1 MFHWRTTDQLPL
13 KRTVYVRH
21 GSPASRVRHRRP
33 YLLLA
38 ALVTGGLAAG
48 LLGFSGPTEAQAQ
61 PTSVLAAQQALAAD
75 ADSDVQPPKASIT
88 LAEARHRLQEVAAS
102 RAERAAAEQQAREA
116 ARPKAVLPMHGALTS
131 CFCARWGTFHYGIDI
146 AGPMDTPEFAA
157 EDGVVLRAGPA
168 TGFGLAVYILH
179 ADGYV
184 TVYGHM
190 DVIKV
195 HAGQY
200 VQAGQTIALE
210 GARGEA
216 TGPHLHFEVHRG
228 AAEHG
233 PAHGSPSLPA
243 PFPVGKAV
251 ARDASGA
258 REVA

>member
-1 MFHWRTTDQLPL
+1 MDDVEIPPGHRS
-13 KRTVYVRH
+13 RH
-21 GSPASRVRHRRP
+21 RRRVGVRHRRP

-38 ALVTGGLAAG
+38 ALVIGGLAAG
-48 LLGFSGPTEAQAQ
+48 LLGFQGPTEARAE
-61 PTSVLAAQQALAAD
+61 PTSVLAAQQALASD
-75 ADSDVQPPKASIT
+75 DDSDVRLPRASIT

-116 ARPKAVLPMHGALTS
+116 ARPKAVLPMHGTLTS
-131 CFCARWGTFHYGIDI
+131 CFCARWGTFHYGIDL
-146 AGPMDTPEFAA
+146 AGPMDTPEYAA

-179 ADGYV
+179 DDGYV

-228 AAEHG
+228 GEYGTPVDPIPWLAARG
-233 PAHGSPSLPA
+233 VSVP
-243 PFPVGKAV
+243 
-251 ARDASGA
+251 
-258 REVA
+258 

>member
-1 MFHWRTTDQLPL
+1 LSGP
-13 KRTVYVRH
+13 
-21 GSPASRVRHRRP
+21 SNASTSVS
-33 YLLLA
+33 A
-38 ALVTGGLAAG
+38 TALVTDEDA
-48 LLGFSGPTEAQAQ
+48 
-61 PTSVLAAQQALAAD
+61 SVGM
-75 ADSDVQPPKASIT
+75 PKASIT
-88 LAEARHRLQEVAAS
+88 IAEAQARLQEVAAS
-102 RAERAAAEQQAREA
+102 RAQRAAAEEQAREA
-116 ARPKAVLPMHGALTS
+116 ARPKAVKPMNGTLTS

-146 AGPMDTPEFAA
+146 AGPMDTPEYAA

-195 HAGQY
+195 RVGQY

-228 AAEHG
+228 GEYG
-233 PAHGSPSLPA
+233 T
-243 PFPVGKAV
+243 PFDPVPWLR
-251 ARDASGA
+251 ARG
-258 REVA
+258 VTV

>member
-1 MFHWRTTDQLPL
+1 VVGFHGTP
-13 KRTVYVRH
+13 
-21 GSPASRVRHRRP
+21 G
-33 YLLLA
+33 
-38 ALVTGGLAAG
+38 
-48 LLGFSGPTEAQAQ
+48 AQAQ
-61 PTSVLAAQQALAAD
+61 PTSVVDAQQALAAGD
-75 ADSDVQPPKASIT
+75 DETAALLPRASIT
-88 LAEARHRLQEVAAS
+88 LAEARQRLQRVAAS
-102 RAERAAAEQQAREA
+102 RAAREKAAARAREA
-116 ARPKAVLPMHGALTS
+116 ARPKAAVPMQGTLTS

-146 AGPMDTPEFAA
+146 AGPMDTPEYAA

-195 HAGQY
+195 RVGQY

-228 AAEHG
+228 GEYG
-233 PAHGSPSLPA
+233 TPID
-243 PFPVGKAV
+243 PVPWLR
-251 ARDASGA
+251 ARG
-258 REVA
+258 VTV